1 MWAERLGFEARD
13 HGSGEDAQSLL
24 FAGLRSKVV
33 VVVAEQLSTFPA
45 QLYVLRVP
53 LDWLFEVM
61 DIEWLHAYRD
71 WRVALV

>member
-1 MWAERLGFEARD
+1 MII
-13 HGSGEDAQSLL
+13 GEDEQSLL
-24 FAGLRSKVV
+24 FAGFRSIVV

-53 LDWLFEVM
+53 LDWLFVVM